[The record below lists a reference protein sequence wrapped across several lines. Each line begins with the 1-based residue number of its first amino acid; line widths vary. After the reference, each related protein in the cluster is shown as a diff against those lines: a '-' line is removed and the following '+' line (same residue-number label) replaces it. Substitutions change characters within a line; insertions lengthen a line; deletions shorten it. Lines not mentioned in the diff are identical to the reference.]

1 MKLSI
6 SESLSEISESQWN
19 NLAGEI
25 NPFIQYDF
33 LMALETGHCLQPYG
47 WTPQYLLAYSDNDQL
62 IGACPAYIKTN
73 SYGEFVFDWAWADA
87 YQRAGLE
94 YYPKLVISIP
104 YSPVTG
110 PRLLAKDNNK
120 EIKTALVQLAIKL
133 SEKQNFSSAHWLFN
147 QQDDQ
152 NILQQ
157 LNLLKRFDYQFHWKN
172 NNYNHFDDFLSELT
186 SKKRKNIKQERRKV
200 QNTGIKIEII
210 NGNDLTDEQWQQVYN
225 FYQITFMKKH
235 GTATLSL
242 DFFKAIQNKVL
253 VFMAYN
259 EAQPVAAAICIKG
272 KETLYGRHWGC
283 HEEYDSLHFELCY
296 YTGIEYC
303 IKNKLNFF
311 EPGAQGEHKIAR
323 GFLPT
328 RTESSHWVAHP
339 EFRKILEHH
348 LTQEE
353 KVMKEHGEELIKSS
367 PFKTT
372 CLIKI

>member
-1 MKLSI
+1 MKFTI
-6 SESLSEISESQWN
+6 SESLADIPVDQWN
-19 NLAGEI
+19 DLAGDT
-25 NPFIQYDF
+25 NPFVQYDF
-33 LMALETGHCLQPYG
+33 LMALETGQCLQNYG
-47 WTPQYLLAYSDNDQL
+47 WHPQYLLAYSDDDQL

-87 YQRAGLE
+87 YQRAQLE

-110 PRLLAKDNNK
+110 PRLLTKDNNT
-120 EIKTALVQLAIKL
+120 EIKTALTQLAIKL
-133 SEKQNFSSAHWLFN
+133 AEEQKLSTVHWLFN
-147 QQDDQ
+147 EPQDQ
-152 NILQQ
+152 NIHQQ
-157 LNLLKRFDYQFHWKN
+157 LELHERFDYQFHWKN
-172 NNYNHFDDFLSELT
+172 NNYNNFDDFLLELT

-200 QNTGIKIEII
+200 LNTGIEIKIIHGI
-210 NGNDLTDEQWQQVYN
+210 DLNDEQWQQVYN

-242 DFFKAIQNKVL
+242 DFFKAIKNKVL

-259 EAQPVAAAICIKG
+259 DTQAVAAAICIKG

-283 HEEYDSLHFELCY
+283 YEEYDSLHFELCY

-303 IKNKLNFF
+303 IKNKLTSF

-328 RTESSHWVAHP
+328 RTQSSHWIAHP
-339 EFRKILEHH
+339 EFNKIIENH
-348 LTQEE
+348 LQHETRSMEE
-353 KVMKEHGEELIKSS
+353 YGKELMLAS
-367 PFKTT
+367 PFKKTD
-372 CLIKI
+372 